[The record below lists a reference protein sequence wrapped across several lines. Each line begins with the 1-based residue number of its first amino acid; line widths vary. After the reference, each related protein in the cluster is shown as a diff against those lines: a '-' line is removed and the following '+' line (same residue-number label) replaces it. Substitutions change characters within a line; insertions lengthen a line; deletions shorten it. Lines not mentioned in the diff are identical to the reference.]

1 MKSFYTRMAL
11 AALSAAWMLSSMG
24 CSSGSSSSNSGG
36 STPQAQN
43 GTVSLLVSDAPTDDW
58 ATIGVKI
65 LTIALTP
72 EGGGSPVTVYT
83 APSPAPVI
91 NLLQLD
97 QLNEILGNVSVPVG
111 TYSSL
116 TITISGNPGDVLL
129 TVSADPETGFAAA
142 AGLTIPSTQIQ
153 ILNTT
158 GSAGSLTVPVTLK
171 LGSPLVVTAN
181 QNNALDLEFN
191 LAHPALIVAH
201 VPPSGGGTVEWAV
214 NFNGTLRHRRVWNLA
229 GLVLRH
235 HYGTVTTVSTDNTAL
250 TFDKDYPVYPPTN
263 PETAI
268 TGSETLS
275 VLADRNN
282 GTLYFDL
289 DAKTRSTIRDFSSI
303 SSSIVGKY
311 IRVAARY
318 QQDGTLVAVRL
329 YSSSAFN
336 SVWISPEGHVLRVD
350 TSSDTLVV
358 NNELGVPVALT
369 IDANTLFYFR
379 TPWNPQSDATA
390 IGQGTAF
397 LGNLVRGFK
406 VHASVV
412 DPLASSLVASSIDI
426 EIARYDGTISGSN
439 LTSFSYNRN
448 FQTASDDYTVQLP
461 FISSSTANGTDP
473 QSGNPITGFK
483 WWNFTFPT
491 IVDSGSN
498 AIADFDSSTNGSV
511 NFGGSVGLLEA
522 AGESYAT
529 WNDPAAANAWSAPT
543 AVLVPT
549 TIPLGS
555 AATSYSNGSFMVGVT
570 GGTQT
575 IPVNLNATSGSATL
589 VYQVDWANGVLTISP
604 VDITTTAG
612 QNTLSTNLVTGTPVK
627 VYGIPQANGT
637 IKGYVVTYFTGFAQ
651 ATTN

>member
-250 TFDKDYPVYPPTN
+250 TFDKD
-263 PETAI
+263 
-268 TGSETLS
+268 
-275 VLADRNN
+275 
-282 GTLYFDL
+282 
-289 DAKTRSTIRDFSSI
+289 
-303 SSSIVGKY
+303 
-311 IRVAARY
+311 
-318 QQDGTLVAVRL
+318 
-329 YSSSAFN
+329 
-336 SVWISPEGHVLRVD
+336 
-350 TSSDTLVV
+350 
-358 NNELGVPVALT
+358 
-369 IDANTLFYFR
+369 
-379 TPWNPQSDATA
+379 
-390 IGQGTAF
+390 
-397 LGNLVRGFK
+397 
-406 VHASVV
+406 
-412 DPLASSLVASSIDI
+412 
-426 EIARYDGTISGSN
+426 
-439 LTSFSYNRN
+439 
-448 FQTASDDYTVQLP
+448 
-461 FISSSTANGTDP
+461 
-473 QSGNPITGFK
+473 
-483 WWNFTFPT
+483 
-491 IVDSGSN
+491 
-498 AIADFDSSTNGSV
+498 
-511 NFGGSVGLLEA
+511 
-522 AGESYAT
+522 
-529 WNDPAAANAWSAPT
+529 
-543 AVLVPT
+543 
-549 TIPLGS
+549 
-555 AATSYSNGSFMVGVT
+555 
-570 GGTQT
+570 
-575 IPVNLNATSGSATL
+575 
-589 VYQVDWANGVLTISP
+589 
-604 VDITTTAG
+604 
-612 QNTLSTNLVTGTPVK
+612 
-627 VYGIPQANGT
+627 
-637 IKGYVVTYFTGFAQ
+637 
-651 ATTN
+651 